1 MPPGEGWLGASFGTF
16 IVGRTGVQG
25 VSFSERSARTT
36 YLTQGSWVDVKKAG
50 GLWRCVRDVC
60 RYASRHQKAG
70 RRANDTRQLALHE
83 TRQIAVWPHNSAS
96 PRELTV
102 RHPERRSCAGAE
114 GRKNVSVKGACRFY
128 ASPVSVRRWRKSKS
142 LFSLELFLKTD
153 RPDCSV
159 GLNFPS
165 PPTSSPLS
173 HTSCLTRTPDVCAH
187 PLPFPSLSSNLQAA
201 PVCTS
206 RSGHE
211 ARSVAPLLHPLR
223 VPGLRLCLGRSSG
236 RPSRV
241 VERRGRALRGD
252 RGLFREW

>member
-1 MPPGEGWLGASFGTF
+1 M
-16 IVGRTGVQG
+16 
-25 VSFSERSARTT
+25 
-36 YLTQGSWVDVKKAG
+36 
-50 GLWRCVRDVC
+50 DVC
-60 RYASRHQKAG
+60 QSPPKAG

-83 TRQIAVWPHNSAS
+83 TRHIAVWPHNWAS
-96 PRELTV
+96 PREVTV

-114 GRKNVSVKGACRFY
+114 GRKNVSVKGACRYY
-128 ASPVSVRRWRKSKS
+128 ASPVSVRRWRKS
-142 LFSLELFLKTD
+142 LEFFLKTD
-153 RPDCSV
+153 RPGCGV

-223 VPGLRLCLGRSSG
+223 VPCLRLCLGRSSG